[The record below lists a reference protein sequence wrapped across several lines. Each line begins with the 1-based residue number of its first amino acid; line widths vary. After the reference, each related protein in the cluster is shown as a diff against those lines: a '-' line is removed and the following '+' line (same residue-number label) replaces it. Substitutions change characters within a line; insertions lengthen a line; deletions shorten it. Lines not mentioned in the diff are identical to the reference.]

1 MINKRQ
7 DQAPRLSVR
16 RMCTRRQT
24 LSEDMWKSVR
34 TAAKLRS
41 SGPQLVKVFESIAGR
56 YECNRGLFSD
66 VNAVFAA
73 ILPVLFVI
81 TGRIF
86 EIL

>member
-1 MINKRQ
+1 
-7 DQAPRLSVR
+7 
-16 RMCTRRQT
+16 MCTRRQT
-24 LSEDMWKSVR
+24 LSEGMRKSVR
-34 TAAKLRS
+34 TAAKQNS
-41 SGPQLVKVFESIAGR
+41 SGPQSVKVFESIAGR
-56 YECNRGLFSD
+56 YDCNGRLLSD